1 MSDYDDYRRNWGSQF
16 APVEYVIGVPVEL
29 IDEILPIIGSAYHT
43 TYQAYGYVIYEFSLP
58 ATRADPCLLL
68 AGKAIPF
75 LSFTKT
81 HYDIYDIFIA
91 SFNAD
96 HKYFS
101 GTEYGVA
108 GAYVRA
114 ISQLVR
120 QGVFKPGIQASEH
133 FRYKTLQLL
142 KVKNHE

>member
-1 MSDYDDYRRNWGSQF
+1 MSDYNDYRRNWGSQF

-29 IDEILPIIGSAYHT
+29 IDEIFPLIGSGSYT
-43 TYQAYGYVIYEFSLP
+43 TYQAYGYVIYEFSMS
-58 ATRADPCLLL
+58 AKRSDPCTHL
-68 AGKAIPF
+68 AIKNIPF

-81 HYDIYDIFIA
+81 HYDIYDIVLGE
-91 SFNAD
+91 FNENHEYALR
-96 HKYFS
+96 
-101 GTEYGVA
+101 TEYSVTG
-108 GAYVRA
+108 GYVRA